1 MSPPRPP
8 VPAALRGDEP
18 EATPGF
24 EPRLARLSDLIEQF
38 RVDGERYFNGALP
51 IPPEDLRLKTQRALR
66 DLRSVNL
73 KSSVEIFRLGG
84 LEARFNVLSEN
95 FGRRLREREEGRG
108 AHRPHE
114 VAPEPSRYDPRA
126 GIVLGRESEP
136 EAVEA
141 LFAGLAKSGAA
152 SKLDL
157 ESFRGYLAR
166 QIEEIRA
173 KTGAEQVQFRLTE
186 EEGKV
191 KLKARPV
198 GGAKP
203 ES

>member
-1 MSPPRPP
+1 VPSAPRGE
-8 VPAALRGDEP
+8 AP
-18 EATPGF
+18 ESTPGF

-38 RVDGERYFNGALP
+38 RIDSERYFNGALP
-51 IPPEDLRLKTQRALR
+51 IPPEELKLRVQRALR

-73 KSSVEIFRLGG
+73 RSAAEIFRLGG

-95 FGRRLREREEGRG
+95 VGRRLREREEGRG
-108 AHRPHE
+108 VHRPVE
-114 VAPEPSRYDPRA
+114 TAAEPARYDPEA
-126 GIVLGRESEP
+126 GIVLGRAEAP

-141 LFAGLAKSGAA
+141 LFAGLARRGAA
-152 SKLDL
+152 AKLDL

-186 EEGKV
+186 EQGKV

-198 GGAKP
+198 GPGG
-203 ES
+203 EGGGSS